1 MRHLIS
7 KLMTGSMVAGAA
19 LLVAACGS
27 SETANTTENTT
38 MTDLNTM
45 EPEGTTNDMTA
56 IDAAGGNMAD
66 NSMMMDNAG
75 MATDN
80 SADMMANNG
89 M

>member
-27 SETANTTENTT
+27 SETANTTDNTT

-45 EPEGTTNDMTA
+45 APEGTTNDMTA
-56 IDAAGGNMAD
+56 IDAAGGNTAD
-66 NSMMMDNAG
+66 NSAMMMDNATSTG
-75 MATDN
+75 N
-80 SADMMANNG
+80 SADMVANNG

>member
-27 SETANTTENTT
+27 SETANTTENTS
-38 MTDLNTM
+38 MTDMNTM

-66 NSMMMDNAG
+66 NSMMMDNAAMG
-75 MATDN
+75 GN
-80 SADMMANNG
+80 SSDMMANNG

>member
-56 IDAAGGNMAD
+56 IDAAGGNVAE
-66 NSMMMDNAG
+66 NSMMMDNEG
-75 MATDN
+75 TQSDN

>member
-27 SETANTTENTT
+27 SETANTTENTS
-38 MTDLNTM
+38 MADMNTK
-45 EPEGTTNDMTA
+45 EPEGTTNDITA

-66 NSMMMDNAG
+66 NSMMMDNAAMG
-75 MATDN
+75 GN
-80 SADMMANNG
+80 SSDMMANNG